1 MALRLSAA
9 ARGCLPAELNAMQ
22 RACEP
27 VALQQD
33 ASFVLSAPTG
43 CGKSVVCALAMLRKW
58 PAPCRTRRPRSPA
71 LHGVRLLTSSR
82 TLAAQAA

>member
-1 MALRLSAA
+1 MAAWLRAWLRNWRRMALQLPASARA
-9 ARGCLPAELNAMQ
+9 CLPAELNAMQ

-43 CGKSVVCALAMLRKW
+43 CGKSVVCALAMLREW
-58 PAPCRTRRPRSPA
+58 RRYVAARRAFRTC
-71 LHGVRLLTSSR
+71 
-82 TLAAQAA
+82 